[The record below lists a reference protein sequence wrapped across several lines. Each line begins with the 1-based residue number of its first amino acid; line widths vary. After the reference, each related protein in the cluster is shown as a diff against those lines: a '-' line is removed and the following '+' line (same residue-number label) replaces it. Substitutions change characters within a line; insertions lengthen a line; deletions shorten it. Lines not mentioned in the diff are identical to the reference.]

1 MSTRHRLAT
10 MLLVAA
16 AVLAV
21 GISAGAARS
30 KLHHARAV
38 HHHGGGLTWTDCGGG
53 YQCAN
58 LQVPRDYR
66 HPHGATFN
74 LGIIRL
80 PAQGERLG
88 AMFVNFGGP
97 GGDAVDTIH
106 AIGAGLFGAVNDHF
120 DIVAV
125 DPRGVTETQPS
136 VDCHANQETQGI
148 YSEPFVTPFNLD
160 RDALIAKDRQYIQ
173 QCIDQN
179 GTDVLRYLSTKNTA
193 RDMDRVRAAMG
204 DQRLN
209 YFGFSYG
216 TFLGSTY
223 ASLFPNRYR
232 AMVLDGPVDVNGW
245 INRPMENLREQ
256 SNGFEQALARFF
268 QACASHQDVCQ
279 FGGEDPADAYEQLVQ
294 AAYQNPLP
302 ATGGDPRPV
311 GGDDLIAGAMLAMYA
326 KQLWPFLVQALQEAH
341 NGDGTTFRLL
351 ADFFYGRNDDG
362 SYSPGGD
369 RYFLITAADQAYQHV
384 HGNGGDHGSNSD
396 IINMYLDAGNHSWG
410 LFPHAWWNAGYAE
423 LNYGLYNPRPNDVYR
438 GPFRASNSSPTVL
451 EVATTYDPATPYHGA
466 LRTAAQLGNDRLL
479 TMRGDGHTAYGGNSQ
494 CIDDYVN
501 AYIETLALPPVGTV
515 CDQQV
520 PFGSAGQARTTSLS
534 RILWRTLPHGGS
546 IH

>member
-1 MSTRHRLAT
+1 MSMKRRLAT
-10 MLLVAA
+10 VLLVAA

-21 GISAGAARS
+21 AISAGAARS
-30 KLHHARAV
+30 KAHHARPAV
-38 HHHGGGLTWTDCGGG
+38 HQAQSLDWQDCGGG

-80 PAQGERLG
+80 PAQGQRLG
-88 AMFVNFGGP
+88 ALFVNFGGP

-106 AIGAGLFGAVNDHF
+106 AIGGALFGAVNDHF

-148 YSEPFVTPFNLD
+148 YSKPFVTPFNLD
-160 RDALIAKDRQYIQ
+160 KDALIAKDQQYIQ

-179 GTDVLRYLSTKNTA
+179 GTDVLRYLSTENTA

-204 DQRLN
+204 DSRLN

-232 AMVLDGPVDVNGW
+232 AMVLDGPVDVDGW

-256 SNGFEQALARFF
+256 SYGFEQALARFF
-268 QACASHQDVCQ
+268 QACAANQATCG
-279 FGGEDPADAYEQLVQ
+279 FGGSDPADAFEQLVQ
-294 AAYQNPLP
+294 SAYQNPLP
-302 ATGGDPRPV
+302 AGGSDPRPV
-311 GGDDLIAGAMLAMYA
+311 NGDDMIAGAVLAMYA
-326 KQLWPFLVQALQEAH
+326 KQLWPFLVQALQEAA

-369 RYFLITAADQAYQHV
+369 RYFLITAADQVYAKI
-384 HGNGGDHGSNSD
+384 HGRSNRGAD
-396 IINMYLDAGNHSWG
+396 LYFDAGNHSWG
-410 LFPHAWWNAGYAE
+410 LFPHAWWNAGYVE
-423 LNYGLYNPRPNDVYR
+423 LNYGLYDVRPNDVYR

-451 EVATTYDPATPYHGA
+451 VVATTYDPATPYHGA
-466 LRTAAQLGNDRLL
+466 LRTAATLGNDRLL

-494 CIDDYVN
+494 CIDDHVN
-501 AYIETLALPPVGTV
+501 AYVETLALPPVGTV
-515 CDQQV
+515 CAQQV
-520 PFGSAGQARTTSLS
+520 PFASATKAKTTSLG

-546 IH
+546 TR

>member
-1 MSTRHRLAT
+1 MSMKRRLAT
-10 MLLVAA
+10 VVLVAA

-30 KLHHARAV
+30 TLHHAKAV
-38 HHHGGGLTWTDCGGG
+38 RHHGGGLNWQDCGGG

-80 PAQGERLG
+80 PAQGQRLG
-88 AMFVNFGGP
+88 ALFVNFGGP

-120 DIVAV
+120 DIVGV

-148 YSEPFVTPFNLD
+148 YSEPFTTPFNLD
-160 RDALIAKDRQYIQ
+160 KNGLIAKDRQYIQ
-173 QCIDQN
+173 QCIDEN
-179 GTDVLRYLSTKNTA
+179 GTNVLRYLSTENTA

-204 DQRLN
+204 DSRLN

-216 TFLGSTY
+216 TYLGSTY
-223 ASLFPNRYR
+223 ATLFPNRYR
-232 AMVLDGPVDVNGW
+232 AMVLDGPLDLNAYG
-245 INRPMENLREQ
+245 NLPMENLREQ
-256 SNGFEQALARFF
+256 SDGFEHALSRFF
-268 QACASHQDVCQ
+268 QACAAHQDICQ
-279 FGGEDPADAYEQLVQ
+279 FGGDDPADAYEQLVQ
-294 AAYQNPLP
+294 SAYQNPLP
-302 ATGGDPRPV
+302 AGGSDPRPV
-311 GGDDLIAGAMLAMYA
+311 GGDDMIAGAILAMYA
-326 KQLWPFLVQALQEAH
+326 KQLWPFLIQALQEAD

-351 ADFFYGRNDDG
+351 ADAFYGRNDDG
-362 SYSPGGD
+362 SYAPGGD
-369 RYFLITAADQAYQHV
+369 RYFLITAADQLYAKV
-384 HGNGGDHGSNSD
+384 HGHNNRGAEL
-396 IINMYLDAGNHSWG
+396 YFDAGNHSWG
-410 LFPHAWWNAGYAE
+410 LFPHGWWNAGYAE
-423 LNYGLYNPRPNDVYR
+423 LNYGLYDVRPNDVYR
-438 GPFRASNSSPTVL
+438 GPFRASSSSPTML
-451 EVATTYDPATPYHGA
+451 EVATTYDPATPYRGA

-494 CIDDYVN
+494 CIDDFVN

-520 PFGSAGQARTTSLS
+520 PFGGAGSARTTRLNLN

>member
-1 MSTRHRLAT
+1 MSMKRRLAT
-10 MLLVAA
+10 VLLVAA

-21 GISAGAARS
+21 GITAGAARS
-30 KLHHARAV
+30 NQHHAKAAHR
-38 HHHGGGLTWTDCGGG
+38 HGGPADLNWQDCGGG

-88 AMFVNFGGP
+88 ALFVNFGGP

-106 AIGAGLFGAVNDHF
+106 AIGGDLFGAVNDHF

-148 YSEPFVTPFNLD
+148 YSKPFVTPFNLD
-160 RDALIAKDRQYIQ
+160 KDALIAKDQQYIQ

-179 GTDVLRYLSTKNTA
+179 GTNVLKYLSTENTA
-193 RDMDRVRAAMG
+193 RDMDQVRAAMG
-204 DQRLN
+204 DSRLN

-256 SNGFEQALARFF
+256 SYGFEQALARFF
-268 QACASHQDVCQ
+268 QACAANQATCG
-279 FGGEDPADAYEQLVQ
+279 FGGSDPADAFEQLVQ
-294 AAYQNPLP
+294 SAYQNPLP
-302 ATGGDPRPV
+302 AGGADPRPV
-311 GGDDLIAGAMLAMYA
+311 NGDDMIAGAVLAMYA
-326 KQLWPFLVQALQEAH
+326 KQLWPFLVQALQEAD

-369 RYFLITAADQAYQHV
+369 RYFLITAADQVYAKI
-384 HGNGGDHGSNSD
+384 HGRHNNGAEL
-396 IINMYLDAGNHSWG
+396 YFDAGNHSWG
-410 LFPHAWWNAGYAE
+410 LFPHAWWNAGYVE
-423 LNYGLYNPRPNDVYR
+423 LNYGLYDVRPNDVYR

-451 EVATTYDPATPYHGA
+451 EVATTYDPATPYRGA
-466 LRTAAQLGNDRLL
+466 LRTAATLGNDRLL

-501 AYIETLALPPVGTV
+501 AYVETLALPPVGTV

-520 PFGSAGQARTTSLS
+520 PFGPLSRARTSTLS

>member
-1 MSTRHRLAT
+1 MSVKRRLAT
-10 MLLVAA
+10 VLFVAA

-30 KLHHARAV
+30 KTHHARPA
-38 HHHGGGLTWTDCGGG
+38 HHGSGGGLTWQDCGGG
-53 YQCAN
+53 YRCAH

-66 HPHGATFN
+66 HRHGATFN

-80 PAQGERLG
+80 PAQGARLG
-88 AMFVNFGGP
+88 ALFVNFGGP

-136 VDCHANQETQGI
+136 VDCRANQETQGI
-148 YSEPFVTPFNLD
+148 YSKPFVTPFNLD

-173 QCIDQN
+173 QCQRLN
-179 GTDVLRYLSTKNTA
+179 GNVLRYITTVNTA

-204 DQRLN
+204 DDRLN

-223 ASLFPNRYR
+223 ASLFPHRYR
-232 AMVLDGPVDVNGW
+232 AMVLDGPVDVNAW
-245 INRPMENLREQ
+245 INKPMENLREQ
-256 SNGFEQALARFF
+256 SDGFEHALARFF
-268 QACASHQDVCQ
+268 QACAAHQDICQ
-279 FGGEDPADAYEQLVQ
+279 FGGEDPQDAFEQLVQ
-294 AAYQNPLP
+294 SAYQNPLP
-302 ATGGDPRPV
+302 AGGSDPRPV
-311 GGDDLIAGAMLAMYA
+311 NGDDMVAGAVLAMYA

-362 SYSPGGD
+362 TYSPGGD
-369 RYFLITAADQAYQHV
+369 RYFLITAADQVYAKI
-384 HGNGGDHGSNSD
+384 HGHNNHGAD
-396 IINMYLDAGNHSWG
+396 LYLDAGNHSWG
-410 LFPHAWWNAGYAE
+410 LFPHAWWNEGYVE
-423 LNYGLYNPRPNDVYR
+423 LNYGLYDARPNDVYR
-438 GPFRASNSSPTVL
+438 GPFHASNSSPTVL
-451 EVATTYDPATPYHGA
+451 EVATTYDPATPYRGA

-501 AYIETLALPPVGTV
+501 AYVETLALPPVGTV

-520 PFGSAGQARTTSLS
+520 PFGSAGSARTTSLN

>member
-1 MSTRHRLAT
+1 MSMKRRLAT
-10 MLLVAA
+10 VLLVAT

-38 HHHGGGLTWTDCGGG
+38 HSHGTGLNWQDCGGG

-66 HPHGATFN
+66 HRHGATFN
-74 LGIIRL
+74 LAIIRL
-80 PAQGERLG
+80 PAQDQAHRIGSL
-88 AMFVNFGGP
+88 FVNFGGP

-106 AIGAGLFGAVNDHF
+106 AIGGDLFGAVNDRF

-125 DPRGVTETQPS
+125 DPRGVGETQPS

-148 YSEPFVTPFNLD
+148 YSKPFTTPFNLD

-173 QCIDQN
+173 QCLQLN
-179 GTDVLRYLSTKNTA
+179 GDVLRYISTKNTA
-193 RDMDRVRAAMG
+193 RDMDSVRAAMG
-204 DQRLN
+204 ESRLN

-223 ASLFPNRYR
+223 ASLFPSHYR
-232 AMVLDGPVDVNGW
+232 AMVLDGPVDVDGW

-268 QACASHQDVCQ
+268 QACAANQAVCG
-279 FGGEDPADAYEQLVQ
+279 FGGTDPADAFEQLVQ
-294 AAYQNPLP
+294 SAYQNPLP
-302 ATGGDPRPV
+302 AGGDDPRPV
-311 GGDDLIAGAMLAMYA
+311 DGDDMIAGAVLAMYA

-351 ADFFYGRNDDG
+351 ADFFYGRNSDG

-369 RYFLITAADQAYQHV
+369 RYFLITAADQLYQRV
-384 HGNGGDHGSNSD
+384 HGHHNNGAEL
-396 IINMYLDAGNHSWG
+396 YFDAGNHSWG

-423 LNYGLYNPRPNDVYR
+423 LNYGLYDPRSNDVYR
-438 GPFRASNSSPTVL
+438 GPFRASGSSPTVL
-451 EVATTYDPATPYHGA
+451 EVATTYDPATPYRGA

-479 TMRGDGHTAYGGNSQ
+479 TMRGDGHTAYGGNSH
-494 CIDDYVN
+494 CIDDFVN

-515 CDQQV
+515 CNQEV
-520 PFGSAGQARTTSLS
+520 PFGSVATAKATSLS
-534 RILWRTLPHGGS
+534 RILWRAAPHGGS

>member
-1 MSTRHRLAT
+1 MSVKRRLAT
-10 MLLVAA
+10 VLFVAA

-30 KLHHARAV
+30 KTHHARPA
-38 HHHGGGLTWTDCGGG
+38 HHGGGGGLTWEDCGGG
-53 YQCAN
+53 YQCAH

-66 HPHGATFN
+66 HRHGATFN

-88 AMFVNFGGP
+88 ALFVNFGGP

-148 YSEPFVTPFNLD
+148 YSKPFVTPFNLD

-173 QCIDQN
+173 QCQQLN
-179 GTDVLRYLSTKNTA
+179 GNVLRYITTVNTA

-204 DQRLN
+204 DDRLN

-232 AMVLDGPVDVNGW
+232 AMVLDGPVDVNAW
-245 INRPMENLREQ
+245 INKPMENLREQ
-256 SNGFEQALARFF
+256 SDGFEHALARFF
-268 QACASHQDVCQ
+268 QACAAHQDICQ
-279 FGGEDPADAYEQLVQ
+279 FGGEDPQDAFEQLVQ
-294 AAYQNPLP
+294 SAYQNPLP
-302 ATGGDPRPV
+302 AGGSDPRPV
-311 GGDDLIAGAMLAMYA
+311 NGDDMVAGAVLAMYA

-362 SYSPGGD
+362 TYSPGGD
-369 RYFLITAADQAYQHV
+369 RYFLITAADQVYAKI
-384 HGNGGDHGSNSD
+384 HGHNNHGAD
-396 IINMYLDAGNHSWG
+396 LYLDAGNHSWG
-410 LFPHAWWNAGYAE
+410 LFPHAWWNEGYVE
-423 LNYGLYNPRPNDVYR
+423 LNYGLYDARPNDVYR

-451 EVATTYDPATPYHGA
+451 EVATTYDPATPYRGA

-501 AYIETLALPPVGTV
+501 AYVETLALPPVGTV

-520 PFGSAGQARTTSLS
+520 PFGSAGSARTTSLS

>member
-1 MSTRHRLAT
+1 MSTRYRLT
-10 MLLVAA
+10 TVLLVAA

-21 GISAGAARS
+21 AISAGAARS
-30 KLHHARAV
+30 SSHRAIARPSQPA
-38 HHHGGGLTWTDCGGG
+38 LNWQDCGGG

-58 LQVPRDYR
+58 LEVPRDYR
-66 HPHGATFN
+66 HRHGATFN

-88 AMFVNFGGP
+88 ALFVNFGGP
-97 GGDAVDTIH
+97 GGDAVDTVH
-106 AIGAGLFGAVNDHF
+106 AIGAALFGAVNDHF

-148 YSEPFVTPFNLD
+148 YSKPFVTPFNLD
-160 RDALIAKDRQYIQ
+160 KDALIAKDRQYIQ

-179 GTDVLRYLSTKNTA
+179 GTDVLRYISTVNTA

-204 DQRLN
+204 DSRLN
-209 YFGFSYG
+209 YLGFSYG

-256 SNGFEQALARFF
+256 SDGFEHALARFF
-268 QACASHQDVCQ
+268 QACAAHQDVCQ
-279 FGGEDPADAYEQLVQ
+279 FGDDDPADAFEQLVQ
-294 AAYQNPLP
+294 SAYQNPLP
-302 ATGGDPRPV
+302 AGGSDPRPV
-311 GGDDLIAGAMLAMYA
+311 NGDDMIAGAVLAMYA
-326 KQLWPFLVQALQEAH
+326 KQLWPFLVQALQEAA

-369 RYFLITAADQAYQHV
+369 RYFLITAADQLYEKI
-384 HGNGGDHGSNSD
+384 HGHHNNGADL
-396 IINMYLDAGNHSWG
+396 YFDAGNHSWG
-410 LFPHAWWNAGYAE
+410 LFPHAWWNAGYVE
-423 LNYGLYNPRPNDVYR
+423 LNYGLYNVRPNDVYR
-438 GPFRASNSSPTVL
+438 GPFRASGSSPTVL
-451 EVATTYDPATPYHGA
+451 EVATTYDPATPYRGA
-466 LRTAAQLGNDRLL
+466 LRTAATLGNDRLL

-494 CIDDYVN
+494 CIDDFVN
-501 AYIETLALPPVGTV
+501 AYVETLALPPAGTV
-515 CDQQV
+515 CDQEV
-520 PFGSAGQARTTSLS
+520 PFGSASRARTSTLP

>member
-1 MSTRHRLAT
+1 MSMKRRLAT
-10 MLLVAA
+10 VVLVAA

-30 KLHHARAV
+30 KVHHARAV
-38 HHHGGGLTWTDCGGG
+38 APQATTLDWQDCGDG
-53 YQCAN
+53 YQCAS

-66 HPHGATFN
+66 HRHGATFN
-74 LGIIRL
+74 LAIIRL

-88 AMFVNFGGP
+88 ALFVNFGGP

-120 DIVAV
+120 DIVGV
-125 DPRGVTETQPS
+125 DPRGVGHTQPS

-148 YSEPFVTPFNLD
+148 YSQPFVTPFNLNK
-160 RDALIAKDRQYIQ
+160 DALIAKDRQYVQ

-179 GTDVLRYLSTKNTA
+179 GRDVLRYISTVNTA

-232 AMVLDGPVDVNGW
+232 AMVLDGPVDVDGW

-268 QACASHQDVCQ
+268 QACAAHQDFCQ
-279 FGGEDPADAYEQLVQ
+279 FGDDDPAGAFDQLVQ
-294 AAYQNPLP
+294 SAYQNPLP
-302 ATGGDPRPV
+302 VTGDPRTV
-311 GGDDLIAGAMLAMYA
+311 DGDDMLAGAVLATYA

-351 ADFFYGRNDDG
+351 ADFFYGRNPDG
-362 SYSPGGD
+362 TYSPGLD
-369 RYFLITAADQAYQHV
+369 RYFLITAADQVYQRI
-384 HGNGGDHGSNSD
+384 HGHHNNGADL
-396 IINMYLDAGNHSWG
+396 YFDAGNHSWG

-423 LNYGLYNPRPNDVYR
+423 LSYGLYNPRSNDVFR

-451 EVATTYDPATPYHGA
+451 EVATTYDPATPYRGA

-494 CIDDYVN
+494 CIDDFVN

-515 CDQQV
+515 CDQEV
-520 PFGSAGQARTTSLS
+520 PFGLAPVRSRAAASILERT
-534 RILWRTLPHGGS
+534 LWRAAPHGGS
-546 IH
+546 TR

>member
-1 MSTRHRLAT
+1 MSVKRRLAT
-10 MLLVAA
+10 VLFVVT

-21 GISAGAARS
+21 GISAGSARS
-30 KLHHARAV
+30 KAHHAQPA
-38 HHHGGGLTWTDCGGG
+38 HHGGGGGLTWQDCGGG

-58 LQVPRDYR
+58 LLVPRDYR

-88 AMFVNFGGP
+88 ALFVNFGGP
-97 GGDAVDTIH
+97 GGDAVDTVH
-106 AIGAGLFGAVNDHF
+106 AIGADLFGAVNDHF

-148 YSEPFVTPFNLD
+148 YSKPFVTPFNLD
-160 RDALIAKDRQYIQ
+160 KDALITKDRQYIQ
-173 QCIDQN
+173 QCIQQN
-179 GTDVLRYLSTKNTA
+179 GDVLRYISTKNTA

-204 DQRLN
+204 DSRLN
-209 YFGFSYG
+209 YLGFSYG

-232 AMVLDGPVDVNGW
+232 AMVLDGPVDVNAW
-245 INRPMENLREQ
+245 INKPMENLREQ
-256 SNGFEQALARFF
+256 SDGFEHALARFF
-268 QACASHQDVCQ
+268 QACAFHQDICQ
-279 FGGEDPADAYEQLVQ
+279 FGGEDPHDAFEQLVQ
-294 AAYQNPLP
+294 SAYQNPLP
-302 ATGGDPRPV
+302 AGGGDPRPV
-311 GGDDLIAGAMLAMYA
+311 NGDDMIAGAVLAMYA
-326 KQLWPFLVQALQEAH
+326 KQLWPLLVQALQEAH

-369 RYFLITAADQAYQHV
+369 RYFLITAADQLYQRV
-384 HGNGGDHGSNSD
+384 HGHHNNGADLYFN
-396 IINMYLDAGNHSWG
+396 AGNHSWG
-410 LFPHAWWNAGYAE
+410 LFPHAWWNAGYVE
-423 LNYGLYNPRPNDVYR
+423 LNYGLYNPHSNDVYR
-438 GPFRASNSSPTVL
+438 GPFHASGSSPTVL
-451 EVATTYDPATPYHGA
+451 EVATTYDPATPYRPA

-501 AYIETLALPPVGTV
+501 AYIETLALPPAGTV

-520 PFGSAGQARTTSLS
+520 PFGRAVSLRSNAAAPLLKRT
-534 RILWRTLPHGGS
+534 LWRALPHGGG
-546 IH
+546 H

>member
-1 MSTRHRLAT
+1 MSMKRRLAT
-10 MLLVAA
+10 VVLVAA

-30 KLHHARAV
+30 NLHHARVVA
-38 HHHGGGLTWTDCGGG
+38 HQPASLDWQDCGDG
-53 YQCAN
+53 YQCAH

-66 HPHGATFN
+66 HRHGPTFN

-88 AMFVNFGGP
+88 ALFVNFGGP

-120 DIVAV
+120 DIVGV

-148 YSEPFVTPFNLD
+148 YSQPFVTPFNLD
-160 RDALIAKDRQYIQ
+160 KNALIAKDRQYIQ

-179 GTDVLRYLSTKNTA
+179 GTDVLRYLSTENTA

-204 DQRLN
+204 DSRLN

-232 AMVLDGPVDVNGW
+232 AMVLDGPVDVDGW

-256 SNGFEQALARFF
+256 SYGFEQALARFF
-268 QACASHQDVCQ
+268 QACAAHQDTCQ
-279 FGGEDPADAYEQLVQ
+279 FGGEDPADAFEQLVQ
-294 AAYQNPLP
+294 SAYQTPLP
-302 ATGGDPRPV
+302 ATGSDPRPV
-311 GGDDLIAGAMLAMYA
+311 DGDDMIAGAVLAMYA
-326 KQLWPFLVQALQEAH
+326 KQFWPFLVQALQEAA

-369 RYFLITAADQAYQHV
+369 RYFLITAADQVYAKI
-384 HGNGGDHGSNSD
+384 HGHNNRGADLYFN
-396 IINMYLDAGNHSWG
+396 AGNHSWG
-410 LFPHAWWNAGYAE
+410 LFHHAWWNAGYVE
-423 LNYGLYNPRPNDVYR
+423 LNYGLYNVRPNDVYR
-438 GPFRASNSSPTVL
+438 GPFRASDSSPTVL
-451 EVATTYDPATPYHGA
+451 EVATTYDPATPYRGA
-466 LRTAAQLGNDRLL
+466 LRTAAELGNDRLL

-494 CIDDYVN
+494 CIDDFVN

-515 CDQQV
+515 CNQEV
-520 PFGSAGQARTTSLS
+520 PFGPTTSAQSKAAASILK
-534 RILWRTLPHGGS
+534 RMLWRAAPHGGS

>member
-1 MSTRHRLAT
+1 MTAV
-10 MLLVAA
+10 LVVVA

-21 GISAGAARS
+21 GISTGAARS
-30 KLHHARAV
+30 KAHRSIARPHQPALV
-38 HHHGGGLTWTDCGGG
+38 WHDCGGG
-53 YQCAN
+53 YECAN
-58 LQVPRDYR
+58 LEVPRDYR
-66 HPHGATFN
+66 HRHGATFN

-80 PAQGERLG
+80 PAQCERLG
-88 AMFVNFGGP
+88 ALFVNFGGP

-106 AIGAGLFGAVNDHF
+106 AIGGALFGAVNDHF
-120 DIVAV
+120 DIVGV

-148 YSEPFVTPFNLD
+148 YSQPFVTPFNLD
-160 RDALIAKDRQYIQ
+160 KNALIAKDRQYIQ

-179 GTDVLRYLSTKNTA
+179 GTDVLRYLSTENTA
-193 RDMDRVRAAMG
+193 RDMDQVRAAMG
-204 DQRLN
+204 DSRLN

-232 AMVLDGPVDVNGW
+232 AMVLDGPLDLNAYA
-245 INRPMENLREQ
+245 NLPMENLREQ
-256 SNGFEQALARFF
+256 SDGFEHALARFF
-268 QACASHQDVCQ
+268 QACAAHQDICQ
-279 FGGEDPADAYEQLVQ
+279 FGGEDPADAFEQLVQ
-294 AAYQNPLP
+294 SAYQNPLP
-302 ATGGDPRPV
+302 AGGSDPRPV
-311 GGDDLIAGAMLAMYA
+311 DGDDMIAGAVLAMYA

-369 RYFLITAADQAYQHV
+369 RYFLITAADQLYAKI
-384 HGNGGDHGSNSD
+384 HGHNNHGAEL
-396 IINMYLDAGNHSWG
+396 YFDAGNHSWG
-410 LFPHAWWNAGYAE
+410 LFPHAWWNEGYVE
-423 LNYGLYNPRPNDVYR
+423 LNYGLYNVRPNDVYR

-451 EVATTYDPATPYHGA
+451 EVATTYDPATPYRGA
-466 LRTAAQLGNDRLL
+466 LRTAATLGNDRLL

-494 CIDDYVN
+494 CIDAAVN
-501 AYIETLALPPVGTV
+501 AYIEDLTLPPVGTV

-520 PFGSAGQARTTSLS
+520 PFGSPVSPRSRAAAAILK
-534 RILWRTLPHGGS
+534 RILWRAAPHGGS
-546 IH
+546 TD

>member
-1 MSTRHRLAT
+1 MTMKRRLAT
-10 MLLVAA
+10 VLLVVA

-21 GISAGAARS
+21 TISAGATRS
-30 KLHHARAV
+30 KLHQAKAV
-38 HHHGGGLTWTDCGGG
+38 HYHGGGGLTWTDCGGG

-88 AMFVNFGGP
+88 ALFVNFGGP

-106 AIGAGLFGAVNDHF
+106 AIGGDLFGAVNDHF

-148 YSEPFVTPFNLD
+148 YSKPFVTPFNLD
-160 RDALIAKDRQYIQ
+160 KDALIAKDRQYIQ

-179 GTDVLRYLSTKNTA
+179 GTDVLRYITTVNTA

-256 SNGFEQALARFF
+256 SYGFEQALARFF
-268 QACASHQDVCQ
+268 QACAAHQDVCQ
-279 FGGEDPADAYEQLVQ
+279 FGDDDPADAFEQLVES
-294 AAYQNPLP
+294 AYQNPLP
-302 ATGGDPRPV
+302 AGGADPRPV
-311 GGDDLIAGAMLAMYA
+311 NGDDMIAGAVLAMYA
-326 KQLWPFLVQALQEAH
+326 KQLWPFLVQALQEAA

-369 RYFLITAADQAYQHV
+369 RYFLITAADQLYAKI
-384 HGNGGDHGSNSD
+384 HGHHNNGADL
-396 IINMYLDAGNHSWG
+396 YFDAGNHSWG
-410 LFPHAWWNAGYAE
+410 LFPHAWWNAGYVE
-423 LNYGLYNPRPNDVYR
+423 LNYGLYNVRPNDVYR

-451 EVATTYDPATPYHGA
+451 EVATTYDPATPYRGA
-466 LRTAAQLGNDRLL
+466 LRTAATLGNDRLL

-501 AYIETLALPPVGTV
+501 AYVETLALPPVGTV

-520 PFGSAGQARTTSLS
+520 PFGSASTARTSTLP

>member
-1 MSTRHRLAT
+1 MSTKHRLT
-10 MLLVAA
+10 TVLLVLAA
-16 AVLAV
+16 LLAV

-30 KLHHARAV
+30 SSHRSTARPSQPALAW
-38 HHHGGGLTWTDCGGG
+38 HDCGDG

-58 LQVPRDYR
+58 LEVPRDYR

-88 AMFVNFGGP
+88 ALFVNFGGP

-148 YSEPFVTPFNLD
+148 YSKPFVTPFNLD
-160 RDALIAKDRQYIQ
+160 KDALIAKDRQYIQ
-173 QCIDQN
+173 QCIQQN
-179 GTDVLRYLSTKNTA
+179 GDVLRYISTKNTA

-223 ASLFPNRYR
+223 ASLFPNHYR
-232 AMVLDGPVDVNGW
+232 AMVLDGPVDVNAW
-245 INRPMENLREQ
+245 INKPMENLQEQ
-256 SNGFEQALARFF
+256 SDGFEHALARFF
-268 QACASHQDVCQ
+268 QACAAHQDVCQ
-279 FGGEDPADAYEQLVQ
+279 FGGDDPQDAFEQLVQ
-294 AAYQNPLP
+294 SAYQNPLP
-302 ATGGDPRPV
+302 AGGSDPRPV
-311 GGDDLIAGAMLAMYA
+311 NGDDLIAGATLAMYA
-326 KQLWPFLVQALQEAH
+326 KQLWPLLVQALQEAH

-362 SYSPGGD
+362 TYSPGGD
-369 RYFLITAADQAYQHV
+369 RYFLITAADQLYQRV
-384 HGNGGDHGSNSD
+384 HGHHNNGADL
-396 IINMYLDAGNHSWG
+396 YFDAGNHSWG

-423 LNYGLYNPRPNDVYR
+423 LNYGLYNPHSNDVYR
-438 GPFRASNSSPTVL
+438 GPFHASDSSPTVL
-451 EVATTYDPATPYHGA
+451 EVATTYDPATPYRPA

-501 AYIETLALPPVGTV
+501 AYIETLALPPAGTV

-520 PFGSAGQARTTSLS
+520 PFGSAVAPRSNAAASLLKRT
-534 RILWRTLPHGGS
+534 LWRALPHGGG
-546 IH
+546 H

>member
-1 MSTRHRLAT
+1 MV
-10 MLLVAA
+10 LLVAA

-21 GISAGAARS
+21 AISAGAARS
-30 KLHHARAV
+30 SSHRSTARPNLPALAW
-38 HHHGGGLTWTDCGGG
+38 HDCGDG

-58 LQVPRDYR
+58 LEVPRDYR

-88 AMFVNFGGP
+88 ALFVNFGGP

-148 YSEPFVTPFNLD
+148 YSKPFVTPFNLD
-160 RDALIAKDRQYIQ
+160 KDALIAKDRQYIQ
-173 QCIDQN
+173 QCIQQN
-179 GTDVLRYLSTKNTA
+179 GDVLRYISTKNTA

-223 ASLFPNRYR
+223 ASLFPNHYR
-232 AMVLDGPVDVNGW
+232 AMVLDGPVDVNAW
-245 INRPMENLREQ
+245 INKPMENLREQ
-256 SNGFEQALARFF
+256 SDGFEHALARFF
-268 QACASHQDVCQ
+268 QACAFHQDVCQ
-279 FGGEDPADAYEQLVQ
+279 FGGEDPQDAFEQLVKS
-294 AAYQNPLP
+294 AYQNPLP
-302 ATGGDPRPV
+302 AGGSDPRPV
-311 GGDDLIAGAMLAMYA
+311 NGDDMIAGAVLAMYA
-326 KQLWPFLVQALQEAH
+326 KQLWPLLVQALQEAH

-369 RYFLITAADQAYQHV
+369 RYFLITAADQLYQRV
-384 HGNGGDHGSNSD
+384 HGHHNNGADL
-396 IINMYLDAGNHSWG
+396 YFDAGNHSWG
-410 LFPHAWWNAGYAE
+410 LFPHAWWNAGYVE
-423 LNYGLYNPRPNDVYR
+423 LNYGLYNPRSNDVYR
-438 GPFRASNSSPTVL
+438 GPFHASDSSPTVL
-451 EVATTYDPATPYHGA
+451 EVATTYDPATPYRPA

-501 AYIETLALPPVGTV
+501 AYIETLALPPAGTV

-520 PFGSAGQARTTSLS
+520 PFGSAVSPRSKAAASLLKRT
-534 RILWRTLPHGGS
+534 LWRALPHGGG
-546 IH
+546 H